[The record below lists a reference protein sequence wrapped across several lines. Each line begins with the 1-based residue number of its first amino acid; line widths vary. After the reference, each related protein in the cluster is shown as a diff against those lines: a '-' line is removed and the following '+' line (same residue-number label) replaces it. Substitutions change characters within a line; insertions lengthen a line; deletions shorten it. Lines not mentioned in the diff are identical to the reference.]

1 VCINQVANC
10 TCGFTG
16 VDPNFVV
23 PDWRIIMRR
32 NGEIVSNEIISGT
45 EIISNTNDAL
55 DWIIDPLNG
64 NNSVLRVGPVD
75 GTDDQSSYQCIFTLL
90 SGNIFSN
97 TGILTVL
104 GELGSGI
111 D

>member
-1 VCINQVANC
+1 MANC

-16 VDPNFVV
+16 GDPNIVI
-23 PDWRIIMRR
+23 PDWRIIKRR
-32 NGEIVSNEIISGT
+32 NGEIVSHEIISGT
-45 EIISNTNDAL
+45 EIISNTNDGL
-55 DWIIDPLNG
+55 KWIIDPLNG

-75 GTDDQSSYQCIFTLL
+75 RTDNQSSYQCIFSLL

-104 GELGSGI
+104 GKLGRH
-111 D
+111 